1 MYSFF
6 QLTNLVQGRYVF
18 TLTVSDDQGL
28 TSSDT
33 VSVNV
38 RRDMVSGTVAELDYR
53 NWFRMGKNYFNVQL
67 DNK

>member
-53 NWFRMGKNYFNVQL
+53 N
-67 DNK
+67 